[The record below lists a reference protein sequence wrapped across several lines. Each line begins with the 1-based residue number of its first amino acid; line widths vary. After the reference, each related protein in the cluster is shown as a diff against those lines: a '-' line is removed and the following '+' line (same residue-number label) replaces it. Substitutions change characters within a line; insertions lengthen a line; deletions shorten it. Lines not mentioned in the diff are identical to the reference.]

1 MNANNPPSHFSPFL
15 PVTMGL
21 VALLLLLVWQFLQV
35 REQKASLAQVERSR
49 EATVRDAQSVQG
61 ELERLARG
69 LVELAKTDPQAKAL
83 VQKYGISV
91 DPTKAAK

>member
-1 MNANNPPSHFSPFL
+1 MNTNNSSSNYSSFL
-15 PVTMGL
+15 PVTLGL
-21 VALLLLLVWQFLQV
+21 AALLILLVWQFLQA
-35 REQKASLAQVERSR
+35 REQKAALFQVERSR

-91 DPTKAAK
+91 DPTKTAK